1 MGKTK
6 GDSSESEEE
15 YSVEKIIDRRV
26 VKGKVEYFLKWKGYS
41 DEDNTWEPEENLD
54 CPDLIAEF
62 EKNRKAEQAKSSSKE
77 KKRSRKDSNDSDE
90 STSNEKS
97 DKKKRRTKSPSP
109 ESDDGQKSEKKT
121 KSDSDDEKKKND
133 SGDEEKAKIKK
144 RKSESKPQSKKDD
157 EKNKKSSKEE
167 EEKDNDEEVT
177 SKDKK
182 KRKSESKEKSSK
194 GSSKKSG
201 FDRGLEA
208 EKIIGASDSTGQL
221 MFLMKWKGTDET
233 DLVAAKEANVKC
245 PQVVIQFY
253 EERIAWHTPDSVS

>member
-54 CPDLIAEF
+54 CPDLIEEF
-62 EKNRKAEQAKSSSKE
+62 EKNRKLNLAKASKD
-77 KKRSRKDSNDSDE
+77 KKRSRRDSDE
-90 STSNEKS
+90 SEESTTSHDKS
-97 DKKKRRTKSPSP
+97 EKKKKRTKSPSP
-109 ESDDGQKSEKKT
+109 ESDDEPKTRKSRG
-121 KSDSDDEKKKND
+121 DNSDDEKKKDD
-133 SGDEEKAKIKK
+133 SDAEEKSKTKKK
-144 RKSESKPQSKKDD
+144 RSDSKPQSKKDD
-157 EKNKKSSKEE
+157 DKRKLKEDA
-167 EEKDNDEEVT
+167 EKDSEEEVT

-182 KRKSESKEKSSK
+182 KKKGDSKDRLSK

-201 FDRGLEA
+201 FDRGLDA

-253 EERIAWHTPDSVS
+253 EERIAWHTPDSES